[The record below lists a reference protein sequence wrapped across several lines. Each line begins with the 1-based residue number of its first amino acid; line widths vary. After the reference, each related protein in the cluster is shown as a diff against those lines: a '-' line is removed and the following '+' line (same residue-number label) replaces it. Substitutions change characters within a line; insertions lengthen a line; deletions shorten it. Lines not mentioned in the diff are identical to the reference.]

1 MLCVQREANQSFT
14 KLRAEYW
21 HHYYRT
27 SEHPLVTVAGVIR
40 KGFIERVNLEIHL
53 QGEENIYT
61 EFAKKQDAKGEF

>member
-1 MLCVQREANQSFT
+1 MYNGKQ
-14 KLRAEYW
+14 
-21 HHYYRT
+21 T
-27 SEHPLVTVAGVIR
+27 SPSLSLELSTGITTTGHRNTHILVTVAGVIR